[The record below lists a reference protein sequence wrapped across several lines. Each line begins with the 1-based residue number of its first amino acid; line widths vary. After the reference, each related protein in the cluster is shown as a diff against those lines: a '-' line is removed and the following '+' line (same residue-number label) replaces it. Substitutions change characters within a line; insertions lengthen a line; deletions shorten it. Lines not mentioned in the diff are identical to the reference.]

1 MMRVALGRTGLQVH
15 PLCLGGNVFGWS
27 ANAAQSQEVLTAYE
41 SAGGNFIDTADM
53 YSQWHAGN
61 KGGESETIIGD
72 WMRTRGN
79 RSEMVIATKVAKLD
93 TRPGLSAANIAAA
106 AEDSLRRLGTD
117 YIDIYYAHH
126 DDEKI
131 PLEESLTAF
140 NDLVVAGKV
149 RYLAASN
156 YSAARLEEALKIS
169 RDLGM
174 SEYLL
179 LQPNYN
185 AIVRDEYE
193 GDLMAVAV
201 KEDIPVLPYFSLA
214 AGFLT
219 GKYQPGVEVD
229 SMRADDMPDY
239 KNDRG
244 WAILNALTD
253 IANHENCSVA
263 AAALGWLRAQP
274 GVVTPIASARTTEQ
288 LAQILPLVELSAEQV
303 ARVNAL

>member
-1 MMRVALGRTGLQVH
+1 MRLALGKTDLQVH

-27 ANAAQSQEVLTAYE
+27 ANAEQSFDVLTAYE
-41 SAGGNFIDTADM
+41 TAGGNFIDTADM
-53 YSQWHAGN
+53 YSRWHTGN
-61 KGGESETIIGD
+61 VGGESETIIGD

-79 RSEMVIATKVAKLD
+79 RSEMVIATKVAKLG

-126 DDEKI
+126 DDESI

-140 NDLVVAGKV
+140 HSLVTAGKV

-156 YSAARLEEALKIS
+156 YSASRLEEALSIS
-169 RDLGM
+169 RELGI

-193 GDLMAVAV
+193 GDLMATAV
-201 KEDIPVLPYFSLA
+201 KEEIPVLPYFSLA

-219 GKYQPGVEVD
+219 GKYQPGIEVD
-229 SMRADDMPDY
+229 SVRAGDMPDY
-239 KNDRG
+239 MNDRG
-244 WAILNALTD
+244 WAILNALTE
-253 IANHENCSVA
+253 IANEEGTSIA

-274 GVVTPIASARTTEQ
+274 GVITPIASARTPEQ
-288 LAQILPLVELSAEQV
+288 LAQILPVVELSSEHV
-303 ARVNAL
+303 AKVNAL

>member
-1 MMRVALGRTGLQVH
+1 MRVALGRTDLQVH

-27 ANAAQSQEVLTAYE
+27 ANAEQSNEVLTAYE
-41 SAGGNFIDTADM
+41 TAGGNFIDTADM
-53 YSQWHAGN
+53 YSRWHTGN
-61 KGGESETIIGD
+61 VGGESETIIGD
-72 WMRTRGN
+72 WMRSRGN
-79 RSEMVIATKVAKLD
+79 RSEMVIATKVAKLA

-126 DDEKI
+126 DDEEI

-140 NDLVVAGKV
+140 NELVTAGKV

-156 YSAARLEEALKIS
+156 YTASRLEEALKIS

-193 GDLMAVAV
+193 GDLMATAV

-219 GKYQPGVEVD
+219 GKYQPGVAVD
-229 SMRADDMPDY
+229 SVRAGDMPDY
-239 KNDRG
+239 MNDRG
-244 WAILNALTD
+244 WAVLNALTE
-253 IANHENCSVA
+253 IAKSENTTIA
-263 AAALGWLRAQP
+263 AVALGWLRAQP
-274 GVVTPIASARTTEQ
+274 GVVTPIASARTVKQ
-288 LAQILPLVELSAEQV
+288 LAEILPVVELSAQQV
-303 ARVNAL
+303 ASVNAL

>member
-1 MMRVALGRTGLQVH
+1 MRVALGRTGLQVH

-27 ANAAQSQEVLTAYE
+27 ANAEQSQEVLTAYE
-41 SAGGNFIDTADM
+41 TAGGNFIDTADM
-53 YSQWHAGN
+53 YSRWHTGN
-61 KGGESETIIGD
+61 VGGESETIIGD
-72 WMRTRGN
+72 WMRSRGN
-79 RSEMVIATKVAKLD
+79 RSEMVIATKVAKLA

-126 DDEKI
+126 DDEET
-131 PLEESLTAF
+131 PLEESLSAF
-140 NDLVVAGKV
+140 NELVTAGKV

-156 YSAARLEEALKIS
+156 YTASRLEEALKIS

-193 GDLMAVAV
+193 GDLMATAV
-201 KEDIPVLPYFSLA
+201 KEDMPVLPYFSLA

-219 GKYQPGVEVD
+219 GKYQPGVAVD
-229 SMRADDMPDY
+229 SVRSGDMPDY
-239 KNDRG
+239 MNDRG
-244 WAILNALTD
+244 WAILNALTE
-253 IANHENCSVA
+253 IATSENTTIA

-274 GVVTPIASARTTEQ
+274 GVVTPIASARTVEQ
-288 LAQILPLVELSAEQV
+288 LAEILPVVELSASQV
-303 ARVNAL
+303 GSINAL

>member
-1 MMRVALGRTGLQVH
+1 MRVALGRTGLQVH

-27 ANAAQSQEVLTAYE
+27 ANAEQSNEVLTAYE
-41 SAGGNFIDTADM
+41 TAGGNFIDTADM
-53 YSQWHAGN
+53 YSRWHTGN
-61 KGGESETIIGD
+61 VGGESETIIGD
-72 WMRTRGN
+72 WMRSRGN
-79 RSEMVIATKVAKLD
+79 RSEMVIATKVAKLA

-126 DDEKI
+126 DDEEI

-140 NDLVVAGKV
+140 NELVTAGKV

-156 YSAARLEEALKIS
+156 YTASRLEEALKIS

-193 GDLMAVAV
+193 GDLMATAV

-214 AGFLT
+214 TGFLT

-229 SMRADDMPDY
+229 SVRAGDMPDY
-239 KNDRG
+239 MNDRG
-244 WAILNALTD
+244 WAILNALSE
-253 IANHENCSVA
+253 IAKAENTTIA

-274 GVVTPIASARTTEQ
+274 GVVTPIASARTVEQ
-288 LAQILPLVELSAEQV
+288 LAEILPVVELSAQQV
-303 ARVNAL
+303 AGVNAL

>member
-1 MMRVALGRTGLQVH
+1 MRVALGRTDLQVH

-27 ANAAQSQEVLTAYE
+27 ANAEQSQEVLAAYE
-41 SAGGNFIDTADM
+41 TSGGNFIDTADM
-53 YSQWHAGN
+53 YSRWHTGN
-61 KGGESETIIGD
+61 VGGESETIIGD
-72 WMRTRGN
+72 WMRSRGN
-79 RSEMVIATKVAKLD
+79 RSEMVIATKVAKLA

-126 DDEKI
+126 DDEEI

-140 NDLVVAGKV
+140 NELVTAGKV

-156 YSAARLEEALKIS
+156 YTASRLEEALKIS

-193 GDLMAVAV
+193 GDLMATAV

-214 AGFLT
+214 TGFLT

-229 SMRADDMPDY
+229 SVRAGDMPDY
-239 KNDRG
+239 MNDRG
-244 WAILNALTD
+244 WAILNALSE
-253 IANHENCSVA
+253 IAKAENTTIA

-274 GVVTPIASARTTEQ
+274 GVVTPIASARTVKQ
-288 LAQILPLVELSAEQV
+288 LAEILPVVELSAQQV
-303 ARVNAL
+303 ASVNAL

>member
-1 MMRVALGRTGLQVH
+1 MRVALGRTELQVH

-27 ANAAQSQEVLTAYE
+27 ANAAQSQEVLSAYE

-53 YSQWHAGN
+53 YSRWHTGN
-61 KGGESETIIGD
+61 VGGESETIIGD
-72 WMRTRGN
+72 WMKARGN
-79 RSEMVIATKVAKLD
+79 RSEMVIATKVAKLA
-93 TRPGLSAANIAAA
+93 TRPGLSAANIASA

-126 DDEKI
+126 DDEEV

-140 NDLVVAGKV
+140 NELVTSGKV

-185 AIVRDEYE
+185 AIVRNEYE

-219 GKYQPGVEVD
+219 GKYQPGIEVD
-229 SMRADDMPDY
+229 SVRAGDMPDY

-244 WAILNALTD
+244 WAILNAITE
-253 IANHENCSVA
+253 IAKQENTSIA
-263 AAALGWLRAQP
+263 AVALGWLRSQP

-288 LAQILPLVELSAEQV
+288 LAEILPVVELSAEQV
-303 ARVNAL
+303 AQVNAL

>member
-1 MMRVALGRTGLQVH
+1 MRAVLGRTELQVH

-27 ANAAQSQEVLTAYE
+27 ANAAQSQEVLSAYE

-53 YSQWHAGN
+53 YSRWHTGN
-61 KGGESETIIGD
+61 VGGESETIIGD
-72 WMRTRGN
+72 WMKARGN
-79 RSEMVIATKVAKLD
+79 RSEMVIATKVAKLA
-93 TRPGLSAANIAAA
+93 TRPGLSTANIAAA

-126 DDEKI
+126 DDEEI

-140 NDLVVAGKV
+140 NELVTSGKV

-156 YSAARLEEALKIS
+156 YSATRLEEALKIS

-185 AIVRDEYE
+185 AIVRNEYE

-229 SMRADDMPDY
+229 SVRAGDMPDY

-244 WAILNALTD
+244 WAILNAITE
-253 IANHENCSVA
+253 IAKQQNTSIA
-263 AAALGWLRAQP
+263 AVALGWLRAQP

-288 LAQILPLVELSAEQV
+288 LAEILPVVELSAEQV
-303 ARVNAL
+303 AKVNAL

>member
-1 MMRVALGRTGLQVH
+1 MRVALGRTELQVH

-27 ANAAQSQEVLTAYE
+27 ANAAQSEEVLSAYE

-53 YSQWHAGN
+53 YSRWHTGN
-61 KGGESETIIGD
+61 VGGESETIIGD
-72 WMRTRGN
+72 WMRARGN
-79 RSEMVIATKVAKLD
+79 RSEMVIATKVAKLA

-126 DDEKI
+126 DDEEI

-140 NDLVVAGKV
+140 NELVAAGKV

-185 AIVRDEYE
+185 AIVRNEYE

-229 SMRADDMPDY
+229 SVRAGDMPDY

-244 WAILNALTD
+244 WAILNAITE
-253 IANHENCSVA
+253 IAKQENTSIA
-263 AAALGWLRAQP
+263 AVALGWLRAQP

-288 LAQILPLVELSAEQV
+288 LAEILPVVELSAEQV
-303 ARVNAL
+303 AQVDAL

>member
-1 MMRVALGRTGLQVH
+1 MRVALGKTDLQVH

-27 ANAAQSQEVLTAYE
+27 ANAEQSQEVLTAYE
-41 SAGGNFIDTADM
+41 TAGGNFIDTADM
-53 YSQWHAGN
+53 YSRWHTGN
-61 KGGESETIIGD
+61 VGGESETIIGD
-72 WMRTRGN
+72 WMRSRGN
-79 RSEMVIATKVAKLD
+79 RSEMIIATKVAKLA

-126 DDEKI
+126 DDEEI

-140 NDLVVAGKV
+140 NKLVTTGKV

-156 YSAARLEEALKIS
+156 YTASRLAEALKVS

-193 GDLMAVAV
+193 GVLMATAV
-201 KEDIPVLPYFSLA
+201 KEDISVLPYFSLA
-214 AGFLT
+214 TGFLT

-229 SMRADDMPDY
+229 SVRAGDMPDY
-239 KNDRG
+239 MNDRG
-244 WAILNALTD
+244 WAILNALSE
-253 IANHENCSVA
+253 IAKAENTTIA
-263 AAALGWLRAQP
+263 ATALGWLRAQP
-274 GVVTPIASARTTEQ
+274 GVVTPIASARTVEQ
-288 LAQILPLVELSAEQV
+288 LAEILPVVELSAQQV
-303 ARVNAL
+303 ASVNAL

>member
-1 MMRVALGRTGLQVH
+1 MRVALGKTDLQVH

-27 ANAAQSQEVLTAYE
+27 ASPAQSFEVLTAYE
-41 SAGGNFIDTADM
+41 LAGGNFIDTADM
-53 YSQWHAGN
+53 YSRWHTGN
-61 KGGESETIIGD
+61 VGGESETIIGD
-72 WMRTRGN
+72 WMRERGN
-79 RSEMVIATKVAKLD
+79 RSEMVIATKVAKLG

-126 DDEKI
+126 DDESI

-140 NDLVVAGKV
+140 NELVTAGKV

-156 YSAARLEEALKIS
+156 YSASRLAQALEIS
-169 RDLGM
+169 RELGL

-179 LQPNYN
+179 LQPHYN

-193 GDLMAVAV
+193 GDLMATAV
-201 KEDIPVLPYFSLA
+201 KENIPVLPYFALA

-219 GKYQPGVEVD
+219 GKYQPGLDVD
-229 SMRADDMPDY
+229 SVRAGDMPEY
-239 KNDRG
+239 MNDRG
-244 WAILNALTD
+244 WSILNALTE
-253 IANHENCSVA
+253 IAKHENASIA
-263 AAALGWLRAQP
+263 AVALGWLRAQP

-288 LAQILPLVELSAEQV
+288 LAQILPVVELSAEQV
-303 ARVNAL
+303 AKVNAL

>member
-1 MMRVALGRTGLQVH
+1 MRVALGRTGLQVH

-27 ANAAQSQEVLTAYE
+27 ANVEQSEEVLSAYE

-53 YSQWHAGN
+53 YSRWHSGN
-61 KGGESETIIGD
+61 VGGESETIIGN
-72 WMRTRGN
+72 WMQKRGN
-79 RSEMVIATKVAKLD
+79 RSEMVIATKVAKLA
-93 TRPGLSAANIAAA
+93 TRPGLSAVNIAAA

-126 DDEKI
+126 DDEEI

-140 NDLVVAGKV
+140 NELVTAGKV

-193 GDLMAVAV
+193 GDLMAIAV

-229 SMRADDMPDY
+229 SVRAGDMPDY
-239 KNDRG
+239 MSERG
-244 WAILNALTD
+244 WAILNAITE
-253 IANHENCSVA
+253 IANQENISIA
-263 AAALGWLRAQP
+263 AVALGWLRAQP

-288 LAQILPLVELSAEQV
+288 LAEILPVVGLSAEQV
-303 ARVNAL
+303 AKVNAL

>member
-1 MMRVALGRTGLQVH
+1 MRVALGRTGLQVH

-27 ANAAQSQEVLTAYE
+27 ANAEQSNEVLTAYE
-41 SAGGNFIDTADM
+41 AAGGNFIDTADM
-53 YSQWHAGN
+53 YSRWHTGN
-61 KGGESETIIGD
+61 VGGESETIIGD
-72 WMRTRGN
+72 WMRSRGN
-79 RSEMVIATKVAKLD
+79 RSEMVIATKVAKLA

-126 DDEKI
+126 DDEEI

-140 NDLVVAGKV
+140 NELVTAGKV

-156 YSAARLEEALKIS
+156 YTASRLEEALKIS

-193 GDLMAVAV
+193 GDLMATAV

-214 AGFLT
+214 TGFLT

-229 SMRADDMPDY
+229 SVRAGDMPDY
-239 KNDRG
+239 MNDRG
-244 WAILNALTD
+244 WAILNALSE
-253 IANHENCSVA
+253 IAKAENTTIA

-274 GVVTPIASARTTEQ
+274 GVVTPIASARTVEQ
-288 LAQILPLVELSAEQV
+288 LAEILPVVELSAQQV
-303 ARVNAL
+303 ASVNAL

>member
-1 MMRVALGRTGLQVH
+1 MRVALGKTDLQVH

-27 ANAAQSQEVLTAYE
+27 ANAEQSQEVLTAYE
-41 SAGGNFIDTADM
+41 TAGGNFIDTADM
-53 YSQWHAGN
+53 YSRWHTGN
-61 KGGESETIIGD
+61 VGGESETIIGD
-72 WMRTRGN
+72 WMRGRGN
-79 RSEMVIATKVAKLD
+79 RSEMIIATKVAKLA

-106 AEDSLRRLGTD
+106 AEDSLSRLGTD

-126 DDEKI
+126 DDEEI

-140 NDLVVAGKV
+140 NKLVTTGKV

-156 YSAARLEEALKIS
+156 YTASRLAEALKVS

-193 GDLMAVAV
+193 VDLMATAV
-201 KEDIPVLPYFSLA
+201 KEDISVLPYFSLA
-214 AGFLT
+214 TGFLT

-229 SMRADDMPDY
+229 SVRAGDMPDY
-239 KNDRG
+239 MNDRG
-244 WAILNALTD
+244 WAILNALSE
-253 IANHENCSVA
+253 IAKAENTTIA
-263 AAALGWLRAQP
+263 ATALGWLRAQP
-274 GVVTPIASARTTEQ
+274 GVVTPIASARTVEQ
-288 LAQILPLVELSAEQV
+288 LAEILPVVELSAQQV
-303 ARVNAL
+303 ASVNAL

>member
-1 MMRVALGRTGLQVH
+1 MRFALGRTELQVH

-41 SAGGNFIDTADM
+41 TAGGNFIDTADM
-53 YSQWHAGN
+53 YSRWHTGN
-61 KGGESETIIGD
+61 VGGESETIIGD
-72 WMRTRGN
+72 WMKARGN
-79 RSEMVIATKVAKLD
+79 RSEMVIATKVAKLA

-126 DDEKI
+126 DDEEI

-140 NDLVVAGKV
+140 NELVTAGKV

-156 YSAARLEEALKIS
+156 YTASRLEEALKIS

-185 AIVRDEYE
+185 AIVRNEYE
-193 GDLMAVAV
+193 GDLMAVAI

-214 AGFLT
+214 TGFLT

-229 SMRADDMPDY
+229 SVRAGDMPDY
-239 KNDRG
+239 MNDRG
-244 WAILNALTD
+244 WAILNALSE
-253 IANHENCSVA
+253 IAKAENTTLA

-274 GVVTPIASARTTEQ
+274 GVVTPIASARTVEQ
-288 LAQILPLVELSAEQV
+288 LAEILPVVELSAQQV
-303 ARVNAL
+303 ASVNAL

>member
-1 MMRVALGRTGLQVH
+1 MRVALGRTELQVH

-27 ANAAQSQEVLTAYE
+27 ANSVQSQEVLSAYE

-53 YSQWHAGN
+53 YSRWHTGN
-61 KGGESETIIGD
+61 VGGESETIIGD
-72 WMRTRGN
+72 WMRARGN
-79 RSEMVIATKVAKLD
+79 RNEMVIATKVAKLA

-126 DDEKI
+126 DDEEI

-140 NDLVVAGKV
+140 NELVAAGKV

-169 RDLGM
+169 RELGM

-185 AIVRDEYE
+185 AIVRNEYE

-229 SMRADDMPDY
+229 SVRAGDMPDY

-244 WAILNALTD
+244 WAILNAITE
-253 IANHENCSVA
+253 IAKQENTSIA
-263 AAALGWLRAQP
+263 AVALGWLRAQP

-288 LAQILPLVELSAEQV
+288 LAEILPVVELSAEQV
-303 ARVNAL
+303 AQVNAL

>member
-1 MMRVALGRTGLQVH
+1 MRVALGKTELQVH

-27 ANAAQSQEVLTAYE
+27 ANAEQSQEVLTAYE
-41 SAGGNFIDTADM
+41 TAGGNFIDTADM
-53 YSQWHAGN
+53 YSRWHTGN
-61 KGGESETIIGD
+61 VGGESETIIGD
-72 WMRTRGN
+72 WMRSRGN
-79 RSEMVIATKVAKLD
+79 RSEMIIATKVAKLA
-93 TRPGLSAANIAAA
+93 TRPGLSAENIAAA

-126 DDEKI
+126 DDEEI

-140 NDLVVAGKV
+140 NKLVTTGKV

-156 YSAARLEEALKIS
+156 YTASRLAEALKVS

-193 GDLMAVAV
+193 GDLMALAV
-201 KEDIPVLPYFSLA
+201 KEDISVLPYFSLA
-214 AGFLT
+214 TGFLT

-229 SMRADDMPDY
+229 SVRAGDMPDY
-239 KNDRG
+239 MNDRG
-244 WAILNALTD
+244 WAILNALTE
-253 IANHENCSVA
+253 IAKAENTTIA
-263 AAALGWLRAQP
+263 ATALGWLRAQP
-274 GVVTPIASARTTEQ
+274 GVVTPIASARTVEQ
-288 LAQILPLVELSAEQV
+288 LAEILPVVELSAQQV
-303 ARVNAL
+303 ASVNAL

>member
-1 MMRVALGRTGLQVH
+1 MRIALGKTDLQVH

-27 ANAAQSQEVLTAYE
+27 ANSEQSHEVLTAYE
-41 SAGGNFIDTADM
+41 LAGGNFIDTADM
-53 YSQWHAGN
+53 YSEWHTGN
-61 KGGESETIIGD
+61 VGGESEAIIGE
-72 WMRTRGN
+72 WMRARGN
-79 RSEMVIATKVAKLD
+79 RSEMVIATKVAKLS

-126 DDEKI
+126 DDESI
-131 PLEESLTAF
+131 LLEESLTAF
-140 NDLVVAGKV
+140 NELVTAGKV

-156 YSAARLEEALKIS
+156 YTAARLEEALKIS
-169 RDLGM
+169 RELGM

-193 GDLMAVAV
+193 GDLMATAV
-201 KEDIPVLPYFSLA
+201 KENIPVLPYFSLA

-229 SMRADDMPDY
+229 SVRAGDMPDY

-244 WAILNALTD
+244 WAILNALTE
-253 IANHENCSVA
+253 IAQQENTSIAGV
-263 AAALGWLRAQP
+263 ALGWLRAQP
-274 GVVTPIASARTTEQ
+274 GVATPIASARTPEQ
-288 LAQILPLVELSAEQV
+288 LAQILPVVELSAEQV
-303 ARVNAL
+303 FKVNAL

>member
-1 MMRVALGRTGLQVH
+1 MRVALGRTGLQVH

-27 ANAAQSQEVLTAYE
+27 ANAEQSQEVLTAYE

-53 YSQWHAGN
+53 YSRWHTGN
-61 KGGESETIIGD
+61 IGGESETIIGD
-72 WMRTRGN
+72 WMRSRGN
-79 RSEMVIATKVAKLD
+79 RSDMVIATKVAKLA
-93 TRPGLSAANIAAA
+93 TRPGLSASNIAAA

-126 DDEKI
+126 DDEEV

-140 NDLVVAGKV
+140 NELVVAGKV

-229 SMRADDMPDY
+229 SVRAGDMPDY

-244 WAILNALTD
+244 WAILNALTE
-253 IANHENCSVA
+253 IASEQNCSIS

-288 LAQILPLVELSAEQV
+288 LAQILPVVELSAEQV
-303 ARVNAL
+303 AKVNAL

>member
-1 MMRVALGRTGLQVH
+1 MRVALGRTELKVH

-27 ANAAQSQEVLTAYE
+27 ANAEQSQEVLSAYE

-53 YSQWHAGN
+53 YSRWHTGN
-61 KGGESETIIGD
+61 VGGESETIIGD
-72 WMRTRGN
+72 WMKARGN
-79 RSEMVIATKVAKLD
+79 RSEMVIATKVAKLA

-126 DDEKI
+126 DDEKV

-140 NDLVVAGKV
+140 NELVTAGKV
-149 RYLAASN
+149 RCLAASN

-185 AIVRDEYE
+185 AIVRNEYE

-201 KEDIPVLPYFSLA
+201 KEDMPVLPYFSLA

-229 SMRADDMPDY
+229 SVRAGDMPDY

-244 WAILNALTD
+244 WAILNALTE
-253 IANHENCSVA
+253 IAKQENTSIA
-263 AAALGWLRAQP
+263 AVALGWLRAQP

-288 LAQILPLVELSAEQV
+288 LAEILPVVELSAEQV
-303 ARVNAL
+303 AQVNAL

>member
-1 MMRVALGRTGLQVH
+1 MRVALGRTGLQVH

-27 ANAAQSQEVLTAYE
+27 ANAEQSQEVLTAYE

-53 YSQWHAGN
+53 YSRWHTGN
-61 KGGESETIIGD
+61 IGGESETIIGD
-72 WMRTRGN
+72 WMRARGN
-79 RSEMVIATKVAKLD
+79 RSDMVIATKVAKLA
-93 TRPGLSAANIAAA
+93 TRPGLSASNIAAA

-126 DDEKI
+126 DDEEV

-140 NDLVVAGKV
+140 NELVVAGKV

-229 SMRADDMPDY
+229 SVRAGDMPDY

-244 WAILNALTD
+244 WAILNALTE
-253 IANHENCSVA
+253 IASEQNCSIS

-288 LAQILPLVELSAEQV
+288 LAQILPVVELSAEQV
-303 ARVNAL
+303 AKVNAL

>member
-1 MMRVALGRTGLQVH
+1 MRVALGRTGLQVH

-27 ANAAQSQEVLTAYE
+27 ANAAQSQEVLSAYE

-53 YSQWHAGN
+53 YSRWHTGN
-61 KGGESETIIGD
+61 VGGESETIIGD
-72 WMRTRGN
+72 WMRSRGN
-79 RSEMVIATKVAKLD
+79 RSEMVIATKVAKLA

-126 DDEKI
+126 DDEEI

-140 NDLVVAGKV
+140 NELVTAGKV

-156 YSAARLEEALKIS
+156 YTASRLEEALKIS

-193 GDLMAVAV
+193 GELMATAV

-214 AGFLT
+214 TGFLT

-229 SMRADDMPDY
+229 SVRAGDMPDY
-239 KNDRG
+239 MNDRG
-244 WAILNALTD
+244 WAILNALTE
-253 IANHENCSVA
+253 IAKSENTTIA

-274 GVVTPIASARTTEQ
+274 GVVTPIASARTVEQ
-288 LAQILPLVELSAEQV
+288 LAEILPVVELSAQQV
-303 ARVNAL
+303 ASVNAL

>member
-1 MMRVALGRTGLQVH
+1 MMRVALGKTGLQVH

-27 ANAAQSQEVLTAYE
+27 ANAAQSQEVLSAYE

-53 YSQWHAGN
+53 YSEWHTGN
-61 KGGESETIIGD
+61 IGGESETIIGD
-72 WMRTRGN
+72 WMRARGN
-79 RSEMVIATKVAKLD
+79 RNEMVIATKVAKLS

-126 DDEKI
+126 DDEET

-140 NDLVVAGKV
+140 NELVTAGKV

-156 YSAARLEEALKIS
+156 YSAARLQEALKIS

-185 AIVRDEYE
+185 AIVRKEYE

-229 SMRADDMPDY
+229 SVRAGDMPDY

-244 WAILNALTD
+244 WAILNAITE
-253 IANHENCSVA
+253 IAKQENTSIA
-263 AAALGWLRAQP
+263 AVALGWLRAQP

-288 LAQILPLVELSAEQV
+288 LSQILPVVELSADQV
-303 ARVNAL
+303 ATINAL

>member
-1 MMRVALGRTGLQVH
+1 MMRVALGKTGLQVH

-27 ANAAQSQEVLTAYE
+27 ANSEQSREVLSAYE

-53 YSQWHAGN
+53 YSEWHTEN
-61 KGGESETIIGD
+61 VGGESETIIGD
-72 WMRTRGN
+72 WMRARGN
-79 RSEMVIATKVAKLD
+79 RSEMVIATKVAKLS

-126 DDEKI
+126 DDEET

-140 NDLVVAGKV
+140 NELVIAGKV

-156 YSAARLEEALKIS
+156 YSASRLQQALNIS

-185 AIVRDEYE
+185 AIVRKEYE
-193 GDLMAVAV
+193 GDLMAASV

-229 SMRADDMPDY
+229 SVRAGDMPDY
-239 KNDRG
+239 KNERG
-244 WAILNALTD
+244 WAILNAITE
-253 IANHENCSVA
+253 IAKQENTSIA
-263 AAALGWLRAQP
+263 AVALGWLRAQP

-288 LAQILPLVELSAEQV
+288 LSQILPVVELSADQV
-303 ARVNAL
+303 ATINAL

>member
-1 MMRVALGRTGLQVH
+1 MRVALGRTGLQVH

-27 ANAAQSQEVLTAYE
+27 ANAEQSNEVLTAYE
-41 SAGGNFIDTADM
+41 TAGGNFIDTADM
-53 YSQWHAGN
+53 YSRWHTGN
-61 KGGESETIIGD
+61 VGGESETIIGD
-72 WMRTRGN
+72 WMRSRGN
-79 RSEMVIATKVAKLD
+79 RSEMVIATKVAKLA

-126 DDEKI
+126 DDEEI

-140 NDLVVAGKV
+140 NELVTAGKV

-156 YSAARLEEALKIS
+156 YMASRLEEALKIS

-193 GDLMAVAV
+193 GDLMATAV

-214 AGFLT
+214 TGFLT

-229 SMRADDMPDY
+229 SVRAGDMPDY
-239 KNDRG
+239 MNDRG
-244 WAILNALTD
+244 WAILNALSE
-253 IANHENCSVA
+253 IAKAENTTIA

-274 GVVTPIASARTTEQ
+274 GVVTPIASARTVEQ
-288 LAQILPLVELSAEQV
+288 LAEILPIVELSAQQV
-303 ARVNAL
+303 AGVNAL

>member
-1 MMRVALGRTGLQVH
+1 MRVALGRTELQVH

-27 ANAAQSQEVLTAYE
+27 ANAAKSEEVLSAYE

-53 YSQWHAGN
+53 YSRWHTGN
-61 KGGESETIIGD
+61 VGGESETIIGD
-72 WMRTRGN
+72 WMRARGN
-79 RSEMVIATKVAKLD
+79 RNEMVIATKVAKLA

-126 DDEKI
+126 DDEEI

-140 NDLVVAGKV
+140 NELVAAGKV

-169 RDLGM
+169 RELGM

-185 AIVRDEYE
+185 AIVRNEYE

-229 SMRADDMPDY
+229 SVRAGDMPDY

-244 WAILNALTD
+244 WAILNAITE
-253 IANHENCSVA
+253 IAKQENTSIA
-263 AAALGWLRAQP
+263 AVALGWLRAQP
-274 GVVTPIASARTTEQ
+274 GVVTPIASARTIEQ
-288 LAQILPLVELSAEQV
+288 LAEILPVVELSAEQV
-303 ARVNAL
+303 AQVNAL

>member
-1 MMRVALGRTGLQVH
+1 MRVALGRTELKVH

-27 ANAAQSQEVLTAYE
+27 ANAEQSQEVLSAYE

-53 YSQWHAGN
+53 YSRWHTGN
-61 KGGESETIIGD
+61 VGGESETIIGD
-72 WMRTRGN
+72 WMKARGN
-79 RSEMVIATKVAKLD
+79 RSEMVIATKVAKLA

-126 DDEKI
+126 DDEKV

-140 NDLVVAGKV
+140 NELVTAGKV
-149 RYLAASN
+149 RCLAASN

-185 AIVRDEYE
+185 AIVRNEYE

-219 GKYQPGVEVD
+219 GKYQSGVEVD
-229 SMRADDMPDY
+229 SVRAGDMPDY

-244 WAILNALTD
+244 WAILNALTE
-253 IANHENCSVA
+253 IAKQENTSIA
-263 AAALGWLRAQP
+263 AVALGWLRAQP

-288 LAQILPLVELSAEQV
+288 LAEILPVVELSAEQV
-303 ARVNAL
+303 AQVNAL

>member
-1 MMRVALGRTGLQVH
+1 MRVALGKTDLQVH

-27 ANAAQSQEVLTAYE
+27 ANAEQSHEVLTAYE
-41 SAGGNFIDTADM
+41 TAGGNFIDTADM
-53 YSQWHAGN
+53 YSRWHTGN
-61 KGGESETIIGD
+61 VGGESETIIGD
-72 WMRTRGN
+72 WMRSRGN
-79 RSEMVIATKVAKLD
+79 RSEMIIATKVAKLA

-126 DDEKI
+126 DDEEI

-140 NDLVVAGKV
+140 NKLVTTGKV

-156 YSAARLEEALKIS
+156 YTASRLAEALKVS

-193 GDLMAVAV
+193 GDLMALAV
-201 KEDIPVLPYFSLA
+201 KEDISVLPYFSLA
-214 AGFLT
+214 TGFLT

-229 SMRADDMPDY
+229 SVRAGDMPDY
-239 KNDRG
+239 MNDRG
-244 WAILNALTD
+244 WAILNALTE
-253 IANHENCSVA
+253 IAKAENTTIA
-263 AAALGWLRAQP
+263 ATALGWLRAQP
-274 GVVTPIASARTTEQ
+274 GVVTPIASARTVEQ
-288 LAQILPLVELSAEQV
+288 LAEILPVVELSAQQV
-303 ARVNAL
+303 ASVNAL

>member
-1 MMRVALGRTGLQVH
+1 MRVALGRTELQVH

-27 ANAAQSQEVLTAYE
+27 ANAAQSQGVLSAYE

-53 YSQWHAGN
+53 YSRWHTGN
-61 KGGESETIIGD
+61 VGGESETIIGD
-72 WMRTRGN
+72 WMRARGN
-79 RSEMVIATKVAKLD
+79 RSEMVIATKVAKLA

-126 DDEKI
+126 DDEEI

-140 NDLVVAGKV
+140 NELVAAGKV

-169 RDLGM
+169 RELGM

-185 AIVRDEYE
+185 AIVRNEYE

-229 SMRADDMPDY
+229 SVRAGDMPDY

-244 WAILNALTD
+244 WAILNAITE
-253 IANHENCSVA
+253 IAKQENTSIA
-263 AAALGWLRAQP
+263 AVALGWLRAQP
-274 GVVTPIASARTTEQ
+274 GVVTPIASARTIEQ
-288 LAQILPLVELSAEQV
+288 LAEILPVVELSAEQV
-303 ARVNAL
+303 AQVNAL

>member
-1 MMRVALGRTGLQVH
+1 MRVALGRTELQVH

-27 ANAAQSQEVLTAYE
+27 ANAAQSQEVLSAYE

-53 YSQWHAGN
+53 YSRWHTGN
-61 KGGESETIIGD
+61 VGGESETIIGD
-72 WMRTRGN
+72 WMKARGN
-79 RSEMVIATKVAKLD
+79 RSEMVIATKVAKLA

-126 DDEKI
+126 DDEEV

-140 NDLVVAGKV
+140 NELVTSGKV

-185 AIVRDEYE
+185 AIVRNEYE

-229 SMRADDMPDY
+229 SVRAGDMPDY

-244 WAILNALTD
+244 WAILNAITE
-253 IANHENCSVA
+253 IAKQENTSIA
-263 AAALGWLRAQP
+263 AVALGWLRSQP

-288 LAQILPLVELSAEQV
+288 LAEILPVVELSAEQV
-303 ARVNAL
+303 AQVNAL

>member
-1 MMRVALGRTGLQVH
+1 MRVALGRTELQVH

-53 YSQWHAGN
+53 YSRWHTRN
-61 KGGESETIIGD
+61 VGGESETIIGD
-72 WMRTRGN
+72 WMRARSN
-79 RSEMVIATKVAKLD
+79 RSDMVIATKVAKLA

-126 DDEKI
+126 DDEEI

-140 NDLVVAGKV
+140 NELVTAGKV

-185 AIVRDEYE
+185 AIVRNEYE
-193 GDLMAVAV
+193 GGLMAVAV

-229 SMRADDMPDY
+229 SVRAGDMPDY

-244 WAILNALTD
+244 WAILNAITE
-253 IANHENCSVA
+253 IAKQENTSIA
-263 AAALGWLRAQP
+263 AVALGWLRAQP
-274 GVVTPIASARTTEQ
+274 GIATPIASARTTEQ
-288 LAQILPLVELSAEQV
+288 LAQILPVIELTAEQV
-303 ARVNAL
+303 AQVNAL

>member
-1 MMRVALGRTGLQVH
+1 MRVALGRTELQVH

-53 YSQWHAGN
+53 YSRWHTGN
-61 KGGESETIIGD
+61 VGGESETIIGD
-72 WMRTRGN
+72 WMKARGN
-79 RSEMVIATKVAKLD
+79 RSEMVIATKVAKLA

-106 AEDSLRRLGTD
+106 AKDSLRRLGTD

-126 DDEKI
+126 DDQEI

-140 NDLVVAGKV
+140 NELVTSGKV

-185 AIVRDEYE
+185 AIVRNEYE

-201 KEDIPVLPYFSLA
+201 KEEIPVLPYFSLA

-229 SMRADDMPDY
+229 SVRAGDMPDY

-244 WAILNALTD
+244 WAILNALTE
-253 IANHENCSVA
+253 IAKQENTSIA
-263 AAALGWLRAQP
+263 AVALGWLRAQP

-288 LAQILPLVELSAEQV
+288 LAEILPVVELSAQQV
-303 ARVNAL
+303 AQVNAL